1 MADFSLFIEGLKVVK
16 IEEVKRLVTNMELR
30 ERKMKGNNG
39 SEREDKNN
47 VLGRGEER
55 KKIRKKLK
63 EIRKM

>member
-55 KKIRKKLK
+55 KKIRKMLK